1 MSLIIIFIPPHWAD
15 ARQSNHH
22 DLKNSTFV
30 SLSFVRIRTDIV
42 MKDEVKEKLCSRKRK
57 LIHGDH
63 HLDLDM
69 LWNIPTRPA
78 RKKADTAGDR
88 RLVLIII
95 LAGSRADSDIAEHPR
110 SPEIIMSGFFREP
123 VTQDPRSAKLNGLL
137 GRRYTV
143 DHRSVD
149 PTAHRG
155 ADFSSCGIAMSWYL
169 GCPILRLPQGAGTG
183 YTSLS
188 RSSAPFTYDGSPMWS
203 APHRAGKE

>member
-30 SLSFVRIRTDIV
+30 SLSFVRIR
-42 MKDEVKEKLCSRKRK
+42 
-57 LIHGDH
+57 
-63 HLDLDM
+63 
-69 LWNIPTRPA
+69 PTRPA

-88 RLVLIII
+88 RLVLIIF
-95 LAGSRADSDIAEHPR
+95 LQVAADSDIAEHPR